1 MKDLKK
7 AIKITNSCFK
17 LARELIKKELTEKEI
32 AREIKK
38 HAIKLGAKRL
48 AFVPIISSGINSSR
62 VHPAPTNRKVKQNE
76 LVIVDL
82 GIVVGKSRTDVTR
95 TFCIKP
101 NSRQKKLIKIV
112 KDAKKLGEK
121 NIKPGMK
128 CKDTDKIVRDFI
140 KSKTKIRFPYAL
152 GHGVG
157 NRVHQRPKMY
167 PKSKDIFKIGD
178 IFTLEPGIHSK
189 TFGIRFEDMY
199 ILTKNGPKNLTKF

>member
-1 MKDLKK
+1 MKELKK
-7 AIKITNSCFK
+7 AIKITESCFK
-17 LARELIKKELTEKEI
+17 LAHKLISQELSEKEI
-32 AREIKK
+32 AREMRK

-48 AFVPIISSGINSSR
+48 AFVPIVSAGINSSK
-62 VHPAPTNRKVKQNE
+62 VHPAPTNRRVKKTE

-82 GIVVGKSRTDVTR
+82 GVVVGKSRTDVTR
-95 TFCIKP
+95 TFCIKS
-101 NSRQKKLIKIV
+101 NSRQKKLIKII

-121 NIKPGMK
+121 NISPGMK

-157 NRVHQRPKMY
+157 NRVHQRPKIY
-167 PKSKDIFKIGD
+167 PKSKDVFKVGD

-189 TFGIRFEDMY
+189 NFGVRFEDMY
-199 ILTKNGPKNLTKF
+199 VLTKNGPRKLTKF